1 MFCYSKSAKIAC
13 AGCDGN
19 LALRQTFNP
28 IPLELTIFSN
38 VDEKEGTI
46 KTVTWSTRKKEPSRQ
61 SLGRFGAFRYGA
73 NERNS
78 LSNILQGNV
87 VVN

>member
-13 AGCDGN
+13 AGYDGN

-28 IPLELTIFSN
+28 IPLEFMNFSN
-38 VDEKEGTI
+38 VDEREGT
-46 KTVTWSTRKKEPSRQ
+46 SRQ
-61 SLGRFGAFRYGA
+61 SLGSIGAFRYGA
-73 NERNS
+73 NERNN